1 VASFISS
8 ARWPRTLYGRTLERT
23 VSRAAS
29 GIAIVLGVVYVFG
42 AILGMFWLLWRLAVG
57 HGFPAWPWWGYI
69 LAPLGIA
76 VVYFALELLNWPIHR
91 YVVEPDRVSDPT
103 WERGLRFFLLLVIGC
118 GWIAICVAANH
129 YLS

>member
-1 VASFISS
+1 MAANVIRQNPGKDS
-8 ARWPRTLYGRTLERT
+8 E
-23 VSRAAS
+23 SR
-29 GIAIVLGVVYVFG
+29 GIGNRNRSWRRLRFR

-91 YVVEPDRVSDPT
+91 YVVEPDRVTDPT
-103 WERGLRFFLLLVIGC
+103 WERGLRFSLLLVIGC

>member
-1 VASFISS
+1 M
-8 ARWPRTLYGRTLERT
+8 
-23 VSRAAS
+23 SRAAS

-57 HGFPAWPWWGYI
+57 HG

-91 YVVEPDRVSDPT
+91 YVVEPDRVTDPT